1 MPFLEKA
8 SGTGFQGP
16 RYRRSIGEQFL
27 TYLEAWKRPGWGWGM
42 EEVGRADAWA
52 TFTACGQGLRSHSAP
67 FRTPSPSPRSY
78 SSLPASPQEIPAP
91 ARRNPPPA
99 PPLPPPAGGGAGG
112 GAGGDLEGLEN
123 SGGFF
128 SLRETPS
135 LPHSLSPLR
144 FLWLGFR
151 REGLSW
157 GRVRVWLSSSPAAL

>member
-99 PPLPPPAGGGAGG
+99 PPLPPPRRRRRWRGRWRGSGRSGKLWRIFFPP
-112 GAGGDLEGLEN
+112 GDPL
-123 SGGFF
+123 
-128 SLRETPS
+128 TTS
-135 LPHSLSPLR
+135 LPKSTQVSLAGLQERRPE
-144 FLWLGFR
+144 LGQ
-151 REGLSW
+151 G
-157 GRVRVWLSSSPAAL
+157 